1 MNLDHVHFA
10 DWDASYLVGAL
21 SPADRRLFEE
31 HVDGCRACRESL
43 AELAPTLG
51 LLSRVAPD
59 RAESLLQPA
68 PDTGD
73 AAVAGPAP
81 GARAA
86 FVARAAREAR
96 DARRRRALGWGGVL
110 AAAAIAVVAI
120 VLATTS
126 TILPATRSIE
136 VVALEPVADVSLTAT
151 VALSDVAWGTR
162 LEMVCRYPDDADAPP
177 EGWAYVLVVT
187 AEDGTTSEL
196 STWRARPG
204 STTRLDAGT
213 ALDADDIAAIE
224 VRSIDG
230 TRVLLRGEPPAE

>member
-1 MNLDHVHFA
+1 MNPDHVHFA
-10 DWDASYLVGAL
+10 DWDAAYLVGAL
-21 SPADRRLFEE
+21 SPADRRRFEE
-31 HVDGCRACRESL
+31 HLGDCPACREAL

-59 RAESLLQPA
+59 RAESLLEPA
-68 PDTGD
+68 DDALD
-73 AAVAGPAP
+73 AAPGP
-81 GARAA
+81 GARSD

-96 DARRRRALGWGGVL
+96 EARRRRALGWGGAL
-110 AAAAIAVVAI
+110 AAAAAAVVVV
-120 VLATTS
+120 VLAVTS
-126 TILPATRSIE
+126 VIGPAPRSD
-136 VVALEPVADVSLTAT
+136 VVALEPVADVSITAT

-162 LEMVCRYPDDADAPP
+162 IEMVCRYPDGAASNAPP
-177 EGWAYVLVVT
+177 EGWLYVLVVT

-213 ALDADDIAAIE
+213 ALDPDEIAAIE

-230 TRVLLRGEPPAE
+230 TRVLLRGEPQPGE

>member
-1 MNLDHVHFA
+1 MSPDHVDFA
-10 DWDASYLVGAL
+10 DWDAAYLVGAL

-31 HVDGCRACRESL
+31 HVDGCRACRDAL

-59 RAESLLQPA
+59 RAESLLQPT
-68 PDTGD
+68 PDPGD

-96 DARRRRALGWGGVL
+96 HARRRRALGWGGVL
-110 AAAAIAVVAI
+110 AAAAIAVVAF
-120 VLATTS
+120 VLATT
-126 TILPATRSIE
+126 IRPATQSVE

-151 VALSDVAWGTR
+151 VALSEVPWGTR

-187 AEDGTTSEL
+187 AEDGSTSEL

-230 TRVLLRGEPPAE
+230 SRVLLRGEPPAG